1 MGEARILVVD
11 DEPSITDAV
20 STALRY
26 EGFDVTEAGGGR
38 EALKVAGTFKP
49 DLIVLDVM
57 LPDVDGLQLTRRLR
71 NDGVRTPI
79 LFLTAK
85 DATEDKVTGLTVG
98 GDDYMTKPFSLAE
111 VVARVRAILRRTRGG
126 PKAESVLSFADLVLD
141 EETHEVRRNG
151 VEVHLTATEFNLLR
165 YFMLNPR
172 RVLSKGQ
179 ILQNVWRYDFGGN
192 ANVVETYVSY
202 LRRKLHAAG
211 PPVIKTVRQAGYML
225 EADHD

>member
-26 EGFDVTEAGGGR
+26 EGFEVTEAGGGR
-38 EALKVAGTFKP
+38 EALKMAGSFKP

-57 LPDVDGLQLTRRLR
+57 LPDLDGLALTRRLR

-98 GDDYMTKPFSLAE
+98 G
-111 VVARVRAILRRTRGG
+111 
-126 PKAESVLSFADLVLD
+126 
-141 EETHEVRRNG
+141 
-151 VEVHLTATEFNLLR
+151 
-165 YFMLNPR
+165 
-172 RVLSKGQ
+172 
-179 ILQNVWRYDFGGN
+179 
-192 ANVVETYVSY
+192 
-202 LRRKLHAAG
+202 
-211 PPVIKTVRQAGYML
+211 
-225 EADHD
+225 